1 MPTWLLICPILPT
14 TNMIVSAQGS
24 SVMKTGIRHRCE
36 TVARSSE
43 FAAGVSLSLPAVEIG
58 LVLWYYLKS
67 DWKLISVRKSWGRCL
82 LTNKSKNPLPSI
94 GIPAWLVLNRRGW
107 PDIYHQ
113 LGEERD
119 IVPSSQSHGNSVH
132 TVMYC
137 STPSGLWPKPRC
149 AFTEVG
155 PKQEQNLPREPAC
168 WEDST
173 VRRLGNP
180 HSRHTTVST
189 NRNMLIRAWPR
200 KGPQSSP
207 RAYWHQSQSRDSWI
221 SPLSRASVRYPIVSL
236 EMFSAVQ
243 GQLHNASSLWM
254 VEKLFIRAL
263 CDKGRRK
270 KKKNPKLVFF
280 CDIQRQYFAG
290 SKFKTH
296 GLLREPRWAMY

>member
-14 TNMIVSAQGS
+14 RNMIVSAQGS

-43 FAAGVSLSLPAVEIG
+43 FAAGVSPSLPSVEIG

-67 DWKLISVRKSWGRCL
+67 DWNLISVTKSWGQCL

-132 TVMYC
+132 TQWCIALLRVDYD
-137 STPSGLWPKPRC
+137 PSLAVHSQRWDQNRNKTRPESQP
-149 AFTEVG
+149 VG
-155 PKQEQNLPREPAC
+155 KTALHED
-168 WEDST
+168 WET
-173 VRRLGNP
+173 LTG
-180 HSRHTTVST
+180 RHTTATT
-189 NRNMLIRAWPR
+189 NGNMLIRAWPR

-254 VEKLFIRAL
+254 AERLFIRAL
-263 CDKGRRK
+263 CDKGRRRK
-270 KKKNPKLVFF
+270 EPNWCSFVIYK
-280 CDIQRQYFAG
+280 G
-290 SKFKTH
+290 ST
-296 GLLREPRWAMY
+296 LLAPSSRLTGY